1 MQTQLFTPE
10 TWAEFTQQLK
20 NSWEKDNAGT
30 DSPIFVVQAKNI
42 VWGLDPTHDSVEIT
56 NIVDVDQDSKY
67 KSVEE
72 FFESLKATDKHDLNG
87 LAIDEEDELFLD
99 VKASTQFNILT
110 DWNWN
115 GHNVH
120 ICHGKYYWEDVNCHL
135 TRSAAEAFI
144 KRKSHDYG
152 ELRVFVKSLYWC
164 DEFKNLLN
172 AIISGEIGLTSKDD
186 DNILSVLGPIDSK
199 VDSESESTLVGKTPK
214 KSKKVETKV
223 ENWTR
228 YHNGKPVEP
237 SPLSELIVKLKKTK
251 SADDANSL
259 IEGTKDWATEDQ
271 SLFKTE
277 LNKHLVFIAGHS
289 KENISIG
296 EKIRQA
302 KDLTTL
308 DALEIDISEADERI
322 QERLMDLVIKRRKE
336 LEVEGNF
343 LLESPQ

>member
-1 MQTQLFTPE
+1 MKPTLFTPE

-99 VKASTQFNILT
+99 IKASTQINILS
-110 DWNWN
+110 DWNER
-115 GHNVH
+115 NVY
-120 ICHGKYYWEDVNCHL
+120 ICHGKYFWEDINCHL
-135 TRSAAEAFI
+135 TRTAADAFI

-172 AIISGEIGLTSKDD
+172 AIISGEVGLTSIDD

-199 VDSESESTLVGKTPK
+199 AESTPVDCKTPK
-214 KSKKVETKV
+214 KSKSKDIKA

-228 YHNGKPVEP
+228 YHNDKPIE
-237 SPLSELIVKLKKTK
+237 SAPLSELIEKLKKTK
-251 SADDANSL
+251 TADAANSL
-259 IEGTKDWATEDQ
+259 IEETKDWATEDQ

-277 LNKHLVFIAGHS
+277 LNKHLVIIAGHS
-289 KENISIG
+289 KEGISIG

-302 KDLTTL
+302 NDLTTL

-322 QERLMDLVIKRRKE
+322 QEALMELVVKRRKE
-336 LEVEGNF
+336 LEVESNF

>member
-1 MQTQLFTPE
+1 MKPTLFTPE
-10 TWAEFTQQLK
+10 AWAEFTQQLK
-20 NSWEKDNAGT
+20 NSWENDNAGT
-30 DSPIFVVQAKNI
+30 DSPIFVVQSKNI
-42 VWGLDPTHDSVEIT
+42 VWGLDPASDSVEIT
-56 NIVDVDQDSKY
+56 NIVDVDQESKY

-72 FFESLKATDKHDLNG
+72 FFDSLKAAEKHDLNG

-99 VKASTQFNILT
+99 VKVSTQINILSE
-110 DWNWN
+110 WNER
-115 GHNVH
+115 NVY
-120 ICHGKYYWEDVNCHL
+120 ICHGKYFWEDINCHL

-144 KRKSHDYG
+144 NRKSHDYG

-172 AIISGEIGLTSKDD
+172 AIINGEVGLTSKDD
-186 DNILSVLGPIDSK
+186 DNILNVLGPSDSK
-199 VDSESESTLVGKTPK
+199 VGSETESTSVGKTPK
-214 KSKKVETKV
+214 KSKKAETKV

-228 YHNGKPVEP
+228 YHNGKPVQS
-237 SPLSELIVKLKKTK
+237 SPLSELMEKLKKTK
-251 SADDANSL
+251 TADDANSL
-259 IEGTKDWATEDQ
+259 IEEIKDWATEDQ

-277 LNKHLVFIAGHS
+277 LNKHLVIIAGHS

-322 QERLMDLVIKRRKE
+322 QERLMELVVKRRKE

>member
-1 MQTQLFTPE
+1 MKPTLFTPE

-20 NSWEKDNAGT
+20 KSWEKDNAGT

-67 KSVEE
+67 KSVED

-99 VKASTQFNILT
+99 IKASTQINILS
-110 DWNWN
+110 DWNER
-115 GHNVH
+115 NVY
-120 ICHGKYYWEDVNCHL
+120 ICHGKYFWEDINCHL
-135 TRSAAEAFI
+135 TRTAADAFI

-172 AIISGEIGLTSKDD
+172 AIISGEVGLTSIDD

-199 VDSESESTLVGKTPK
+199 AESTPVDCKTPK
-214 KSKKVETKV
+214 KSKSKDIKA

-228 YHNGKPVEP
+228 YHNDKPIE
-237 SPLSELIVKLKKTK
+237 SAPLSELIEKLKKTK
-251 SADDANSL
+251 TADAANSL
-259 IEGTKDWATEDQ
+259 IEETNDWATEDQ

-277 LNKHLVFIAGHS
+277 LNKHLVIIAGHS
-289 KENISIG
+289 KEGISIG

-302 KDLTTL
+302 NDLTTL

-322 QERLMDLVIKRRKE
+322 QEALMELVVRRRKE
-336 LEVEGNF
+336 LEVESNF

>member
-1 MQTQLFTPE
+1 MKPTLFTPE

-115 GHNVH
+115 GHKVH
-120 ICHGKYYWEDVNCHL
+120 ICHGKYFWEDINCHL
-135 TRSAAEAFI
+135 TRAAADEFI

-172 AIISGEIGLTSKDD
+172 AIISGEVGLTSIDD
-186 DNILSVLGPIDSK
+186 ENILNVLGPSDSK
-199 VDSESESTLVGKTPK
+199 VDSETEPTSLGKTPK

-228 YHNGKPVEP
+228 YHNGKPVE
-237 SPLSELIVKLKKTK
+237 SAPLSELIEKLKKTK
-251 SADDANSL
+251 TADAANSL
-259 IEGTKDWATEDQ
+259 IEETKDWATEDQ

-277 LNKHLVFIAGHS
+277 LNKHLVIIAGHS
-289 KENISIG
+289 KEGISIG

-302 KDLTTL
+302 NDLTTL
-308 DALEIDISEADERI
+308 DTLEIDISEADERI
-322 QERLMDLVIKRRKE
+322 QERLMDLIQKRRKE
-336 LEVEGNF
+336 LEIEGNF

>member
-1 MQTQLFTPE
+1 MKPTLFTPE

-42 VWGLDPTHDSVEIT
+42 VWGLDPASDSVEIT
-56 NIVDVDQDSKY
+56 NIVDADTDSKY
-67 KSVEE
+67 KSVED
-72 FFESLKATDKHDLNG
+72 FFESLKASDKHDLNG

-99 VKASTQFNILT
+99 VKTSTQINILT
-110 DWNWN
+110 DWNER
-115 GHNVH
+115 NVH
-120 ICHGKYYWEDVNCHL
+120 ICHGKYFWEDINCHL

-172 AIISGEIGLTSKDD
+172 AIISGEVGLTIKDD

-199 VDSESESTLVGKTPK
+199 VDSESESTPVGKAPK
-214 KSKKVETKV
+214 KSKKVETK

-237 SPLSELIVKLKKTK
+237 SPLSDLIVKLKKTK

-259 IEGTKDWATEDQ
+259 IEETKDWATEDQ

-277 LNKHLVFIAGHS
+277 LNKHLVIIAGHS

>member
-1 MQTQLFTPE
+1 MKPTLFTPE

-20 NSWEKDNAGT
+20 NSWENDNAGT
-30 DSPIFVVQAKNI
+30 DSPIFVVQSKNI
-42 VWGLDPTHDSVEIT
+42 VWGLDPASDSVEIT
-56 NIVDVDQDSKY
+56 NIVDVDQESKY

-72 FFESLKATDKHDLNG
+72 FFDSLKAAEKHDLNG

-99 VKASTQFNILT
+99 VKVSTQINILT
-110 DWNWN
+110 EWNER
-115 GHNVH
+115 NVY
-120 ICHGKYYWEDVNCHL
+120 ICHGKYFWEDINCHL

-172 AIISGEIGLTSKDD
+172 AIINGEVGLTIKDD
-186 DNILSVLGPIDSK
+186 DNILSVLGPSDSK
-199 VDSESESTLVGKTPK
+199 VDSETESTSIGKTPK

-237 SPLSELIVKLKKTK
+237 SPLSELIEKLKKTK
-251 SADDANSL
+251 TADDANSL
-259 IEGTKDWATEDQ
+259 IEEIKDWATEDQ

-277 LNKHLVFIAGHS
+277 LNKHLVIIAGHS

-322 QERLMDLVIKRRKE
+322 QERLMELVVKRRKE

>member
-1 MQTQLFTPE
+1 MTPNLFTPE

-20 NSWEKDNAGT
+20 KSWEKDNAGT
-30 DSPIFVVQAKNI
+30 DSPIFVVQANNI

-56 NIVDVDQDSKY
+56 NIVDVNQDSKF

-120 ICHGKYYWEDVNCHL
+120 ICHGKYFWEDINCHL

-152 ELRVFVKSLYWC
+152 ELRVYVKSLYWC
-164 DEFKNLLN
+164 EEFKNLLN
-172 AIISGEIGLTSKDD
+172 AIISGEVGLTSIDD
-186 DNILSVLGPIDSK
+186 DNILSVLGPSDSK
-199 VDSESESTLVGKTPK
+199 VDSETESTSVSKTHK

-237 SPLSELIVKLKKTK
+237 SPLSELIEKLKKTK
-251 SADDANSL
+251 TADDANSL
-259 IEGTKDWATEDQ
+259 IEQIKDWATEDQ

-277 LNKHLVFIAGHS
+277 LNKHLVIIAGHS

-322 QERLMDLVIKRRKE
+322 QERLMELVVKRRKE
-336 LEVEGNF
+336 LEVEDNF
-343 LLESPQ
+343 LLDSPQ

>member
-1 MQTQLFTPE
+1 MKPTLFTPV

-20 NSWEKDNAGT
+20 NSWENDNAGT
-30 DSPIFVVQAKNI
+30 DSPIFVVQSKNI
-42 VWGLDPTHDSVEIT
+42 VWGLDPASDSVEIT
-56 NIVDVDQDSKY
+56 NIVDVDQESKY

-72 FFESLKATDKHDLNG
+72 FFDSLKAAEKHDLNG

-99 VKASTQFNILT
+99 LKASTQFNILS

-120 ICHGKYYWEDVNCHL
+120 ICHGKYFWEDINCHL

-172 AIISGEIGLTSKDD
+172 AIINGEVGLTSKED
-186 DNILSVLGPIDSK
+186 DNILSVLGPSDSK
-199 VDSESESTLVGKTPK
+199 VDSETETTSVVKTPK

-228 YHNGKPVEP
+228 YHNGKPVEF
-237 SPLSELIVKLKKTK
+237 SPLSELTEKLKKTK
-251 SADDANSL
+251 TADDANSL
-259 IEGTKDWATEDQ
+259 IEEIKDWATEDQ

-277 LNKHLVFIAGHS
+277 LTKHLVIIAGHS

-322 QERLMDLVIKRRKE
+322 QERLMELVVKRRKE

>member
-1 MQTQLFTPE
+1 MKPTLFTPE

-20 NSWEKDNAGT
+20 NSWENDNAGT
-30 DSPIFVVQAKNI
+30 DSPIFVVQSKNI
-42 VWGLDPTHDSVEIT
+42 VWGLDPASDSVEIT
-56 NIVDVDQDSKY
+56 NIVDVDQESKY

-72 FFESLKATDKHDLNG
+72 FFDSLKAAEKHDLNG

-99 VKASTQFNILT
+99 VKVSTQINILSE
-110 DWNWN
+110 WNER
-115 GHNVH
+115 NVY
-120 ICHGKYYWEDVNCHL
+120 ICHGKYYWEDINCHL

-144 KRKSHDYG
+144 NRKSHDYG

-172 AIISGEIGLTSKDD
+172 AIINGEVGLTSKDD
-186 DNILSVLGPIDSK
+186 DNILSVLGPSDSQ
-199 VDSESESTLVGKTPK
+199 VDSGTESTSIGKTPK

-237 SPLSELIVKLKKTK
+237 SPLSELIEKLKKTK
-251 SADDANSL
+251 TADDANSL
-259 IEGTKDWATEDQ
+259 IEETKDWATEDQ

-277 LNKHLVFIAGHS
+277 LNKHLVIIAGHS

-322 QERLMDLVIKRRKE
+322 QERLMELVVKRRKE
-336 LEVEGNF
+336 LEVEDNF
-343 LLESPQ
+343 LLDSPQ

>member
-10 TWAEFTQQLK
+10 TWAEFTKQLK

-67 KSVEE
+67 KSVED
-72 FFESLKATDKHDLNG
+72 FFESLKASDKHDLNG

-99 VKASTQFNILT
+99 VKTSTQINILT
-110 DWNWN
+110 DWNER
-115 GHNVH
+115 NVH
-120 ICHGKYYWEDVNCHL
+120 ICHGKYFWEDINCHL

-172 AIISGEIGLTSKDD
+172 AIISGEVGLTSKDD

-199 VDSESESTLVGKTPK
+199 VDSESESTPVGKAPK
-214 KSKKVETKV
+214 KSKKVETK

-237 SPLSELIVKLKKTK
+237 SPLSDLIVKLKKTK

-259 IEGTKDWATEDQ
+259 IEETKDWATEDQ

-277 LNKHLVFIAGHS
+277 LNKHLVIIAGHS
-289 KENISIG
+289 KKNISIG